1 MPPLV
6 SELMPC
12 SFCAYAPHSALMPLV
27 SELVPLVLRS
37 CTAHSELMPLVL
49 CSCLPLVSALMAPS
63 FLRSCPLVSALV
75 KPHLRS
81 CPAHSELRSSMNR
94 QPVFF
99 IFRRGK
105 EGFAKKKRTRW
116 KKSFCTVFFEKM
128 KTIEN
133 APCFRE
139 KTTFFKENRTFFRK
153 NAFFFDFP
161 LDNAQL

>member
-1 MPPLV
+1 
-6 SELMPC
+6 
-12 SFCAYAPHSALMPLV
+12 MPLI
-27 SELVPLVLRS
+27 
-37 CTAHSELMPLVL
+37 L
-49 CSCLPLVSALMAPS
+49 CLCPS
-63 FLRSCPLVSALV
+63 FLSSCPLVSALV

-81 CPAHSELRSSMNR
+81 CPAHSALMPPLILRSCPLILRLCPSFLSSCPLVSELRSSMNR